1 MNIVCFHNPNEEN
14 GYLSNWYLSE
24 FECDGI
30 RFSSMEQYMMYQK
43 ANCFGDTKI
52 AEKILEITD
61 VAQIKALGRK
71 VSNYNETIWNG
82 KRQILVY
89 NGLCAKFQNPELK
102 AKLKATGDAV
112 LAECAVRD
120 CIWGIG
126 LSMTDSKRLEMDK
139 WRGQN
144 LLGFALMIVRDAL

>member
-1 MNIVCFHNPNEEN
+1 MSMVCFHNPDEEN

-43 ANCFGDTKI
+43 AICFGDTKI
-52 AEKILEITD
+52 AEKILETTD
-61 VAQIKALGRK
+61 
-71 VSNYNETIWNG
+71 ETIWNG

>member
-1 MNIVCFHNPNEEN
+1 MNIVCFHNPDEEN
-14 GYLSNWYLSE
+14 GYLSNWYLSG
-24 FECDGI
+24 FKCDVI

-52 AEKILEITD
+52 AEKILETTD

-71 VSNYNETIWNG
+71 VSNYNETI
-82 KRQILVY
+82 
-89 NGLCAKFQNPELK
+89 CAKFQNPELK
-102 AKLKATGDAV
+102 SRLKATGDAV
-112 LAECAVRD
+112 LAECTVRD

-126 LSMTDSKRLEMDK
+126 LSMTDPKRLELEK

-144 LLGFALMIVRDAL
+144 LLGFALMMVRDGI

>member
-1 MNIVCFHNPNEEN
+1 MLNDTTPCRNDFIVHFTKNEILMTKE
-14 GYLSNWYLSE
+14 YLSKFDPN
-24 FECDGI
+24 
-30 RFSSMEQYMMYQK
+30 QK
-43 ANCFGDTKI
+43 AICFGDTKI
-52 AEKILEITD
+52 AEKILETTD

-71 VSNYNETIWNG
+71 VPNYNETIWNG

>member
-1 MNIVCFHNPNEEN
+1 MNIVCFHNPYEEN

-24 FECDGI
+24 FECGGI
-30 RFSSMEQYMMYQK
+30 TFSSMEQYMMYQK
-43 ANCFGDTKI
+43 ANCFGDIKI
-52 AEKILEITD
+52 AKKILQTTD

-120 CIWGIG
+120 CIWGSG
-126 LSMTDSKRLEMDK
+126 LSMTDPKRLEMEK